1 MRRRALAGMSR
12 QADARRPGARRADRD
27 GADGQGADMRGAD
40 TLRADARRVVTGA
53 LMREPSR
60 LLLLAAW
67 SVGEALPAL
76 CGGYAVARAV
86 DDGFAAGRPLAGLAW
101 LGVLA
106 AAWTVAAVAARR
118 VLLLIAGIVEP
129 FRDDLLERVV
139 TGALRSGRGG
149 DSAAVARMNHQVEL
163 ARDAFGAII
172 TVVRTF
178 VFTLA
183 SVAVGLTTLAPQV
196 VPLVLAPVALGLGL
210 FLVSLPALARRQ
222 REFIVADERTA
233 AAVAE
238 MASGLRDVTA
248 CGGEERVAAS
258 VGREVSRQ
266 ARAARALARVT
277 ASRTLS
283 LAVGAWL
290 PVVLLL
296 AGAPWL
302 VRQGVT
308 GGVILGS
315 LTYVMQSLAP
325 ALGGLVQ
332 GLGVS
337 GVRLAVTLERILHAP
352 GPPVAHGDRRPGG
365 VRLELRGV
373 RFAYGAPGQKA
384 AEPVIDGLDLD
395 VPEGDHLVVVGPSGI
410 GKSTLAALVA
420 GLLRPDDGEVLV
432 GGVPAAQVHPAA
444 RALIPQEA
452 YVFPGTLA
460 ENLTYLAPGTPA
472 ERVDEAVA
480 VFGLAELARRTAGGP
495 LDPAELS
502 AGERQ
507 LVALARTYLSPARLV
522 VLDESTCHLDP
533 AAEARAEAAFAA
545 REGTVI
551 VVAHRIS
558 SALRARRV
566 LVMDGTRVLLG
577 THAEMVAAS
586 PLYADLVGHWEAPG
600 PLPAGAVAQDADV
613 APGRGPEPAA
623 LGGDLDRLDA

>member
-1 MRRRALAGMSR
+1 MRRRVVLDALW
-12 QADARRPGARRADRD
+12 
-27 GADGQGADMRGAD
+27 
-40 TLRADARRVVTGA
+40 
-53 LMREPSR
+53 REPSR
-60 LLLLAAW
+60 LLRLACW
-67 SVGEALPAL
+67 SVAEALPSL
-76 CGGYAVARAV
+76 TGGYAVARAV
-86 DDGFAAGRPLAGLAW
+86 DDGFAAGRPGLGLAW

-106 AAWTVAAVAARR
+106 AAWAVAAVSARQ
-118 VLLLIAGIVEP
+118 VLLLVAGIVEP
-129 FRDDLLERVV
+129 FRDDLLRRVV
-139 TGALRSGRGG
+139 TGALRAGRGG

-172 TVVRTF
+172 TVVRSF
-178 VFTLA
+178 VFTLV
-183 SVAVGLTTLAPQV
+183 SVVVGLSTLAPAV
-196 VPLVLAPVALGLGL
+196 VPLVLPPVALGVGL
-210 FLVSLPALARRQ
+210 FLVSLPSLARRQ

-233 AAVAE
+233 AAVAA

-248 CGGEERVAAS
+248 CGAEERVAAE
-258 VGREVSRQ
+258 VGRAVTRQ
-266 ARAARALARVT
+266 AASARALARVT
-277 ASRTLS
+277 ATRTLS

-302 VRQGVT
+302 VRQGIT
-308 GGVILGS
+308 GGMILGT

-337 GVRLAVTLERILHAP
+337 GVRLAVTLDRILHVP
-352 GPPVAHGDRRPGG
+352 GPPVPHSETRPHTEPDTEPDGA
-365 VRLELRGV
+365 RLVLRGV
-373 RFAYGAPGQKA
+373 RFAYGAAGRKA
-384 AEPVIDGLDLD
+384 PEPVIDGLDLD
-395 VPEGDHLVVVGPSGI
+395 VPEGDHLAVVGPSGI

-420 GLLRPDDGEVLV
+420 GLLTPDEGEVLV
-432 GGVPAAQVHPAA
+432 GGVPAARVRPAA

-460 ENLTYLAPGTPA
+460 ENLTYLAPGTTP

-480 VFGLAELARRTAGGP
+480 ALGLTDLAQRCAGGP

-545 REGTVI
+545 RGGTLV

-558 SALRARRV
+558 SALRAKRV
-566 LVMDGTRVLLG
+566 LVMDGTRVRLG
-577 THAEMVAAS
+577 SHEEMVATS
-586 PLYADLVGHWEAPG
+586 PLYADLVGHWTG
-600 PLPAGAVAQDADV
+600 LPAGAVAEDADV
-613 APGRGPEPAA
+613 APGRRPEPAA

>member
-1 MRRRALAGMSR
+1 MKLRAPAEANAPLSGPPNETATETATEGAAETAAETAASPVSGTAKSGGTATARLPGRPGVRSVVARAL
-12 QADARRPGARRADRD
+12 
-27 GADGQGADMRGAD
+27 
-40 TLRADARRVVTGA
+40 L
-53 LMREPSR
+53 REPSR
-60 LLLLAAW
+60 LLWLACW
-67 SVGEALPAL
+67 SVAEALPAL
-76 CGGYAVARAV
+76 TGGYAIARAV
-86 DDGFAAGRPLAGLAW
+86 DDGFAAGRPGAGLMW

-106 AAWTVAAVAARR
+106 AAWGVAAVAARQ
-118 VLLLIAGIVEP
+118 VLLLVAGIVEP

-139 TGALRSGRGG
+139 TGALRAGRGG

-178 VFTLA
+178 VFTLV
-183 SVAVGLTTLAPQV
+183 SVAVGLTTLAPEV

-233 AAVAE
+233 AAVAA
-238 MASGLRDVTA
+238 MAGGLRDVTA
-248 CGGEERVAAS
+248 CGAEARVAAS

-352 GPPVAHGDRRPGG
+352 GPPVPHGDREPGG
-365 VRLELRGV
+365 ARLRLRGV
-373 RFAYGAPGQKA
+373 RFAYGPG

-395 VPEGDHLVVVGPSGI
+395 VPEGDHLAVVGPSGI

-420 GLLRPDDGEVLV
+420 GLLTPDDGEVLV
-432 GGVPAAQVHPAA
+432 GGVPAARVHPAA

-452 YVFPGTLA
+452 YVFPGTLT
-460 ENLTYLAPGTPA
+460 ENLTYLAPGTPPD
-472 ERVDEAVA
+472 RVDEAVA
-480 VFGLAELARRTAGGP
+480 AFGLAELAQRTAGGP

-577 THAEMVAAS
+577 THEEMVAAS
-586 PLYADLVGHWEAPG
+586 PLYADLVGHWTG
-600 PLPAGAVAQDADV
+600 
-613 APGRGPEPAA
+613 
-623 LGGDLDRLDA
+623 

>member
-1 MRRRALAGMSR
+1 M
-12 QADARRPGARRADRD
+12 
-27 GADGQGADMRGAD
+27 QGADTRPTG
-40 TLRADARRVVTGA
+40 ARRVVTEA
-53 LMREPSR
+53 LLREPSR
-60 LLLLAAW
+60 LLWLALW
-67 SVGEALPAL
+67 SLAEALPAL
-76 CGGYAVARAV
+76 SGGYAIARAV
-86 DDGFAAGRPLAGLAW
+86 DDGFAAGRPGSGLMW

-106 AAWTVAAVAARR
+106 AAWAVAAVAARQ
-118 VLLLIAGIVEP
+118 VLLLVAGIVEP

-139 TGALRSGRGG
+139 TGALRAGRGG

-222 REFIVADERTA
+222 REFIVADEGTA
-233 AAVAE
+233 AAVAA

-352 GPPVAHGDRRPGG
+352 GPPVAHGDRRPDG

-373 RFAYGAPGQKA
+373 RFAYGTAGQKA
-384 AEPVIDGLDLD
+384 AEPVIDGLDLV

-420 GLLRPDDGEVLV
+420 GLLSPDDGEVLV
-432 GGVPAAQVHPAA
+432 GGVQAARVHPAA

-480 VFGLAELARRTAGGP
+480 MFGLAELARRTAGGP

-533 AAEARAEAAFAA
+533 AAEARTEAAFAA
-545 REGTVI
+545 REGTLI

-577 THAEMVAAS
+577 RHEEMVAAS

>member
-1 MRRRALAGMSR
+1 MRRRGPAGGPGE
-12 QADARRPGARRADRD
+12 AGARRAEV
-27 GADGQGADMRGAD
+27 
-40 TLRADARRVVTGA
+40 RRVVTRA
-53 LMREPSR
+53 LLREPSR
-60 LLLLAAW
+60 LLWLALW
-67 SVGEALPAL
+67 SLAEALPAL
-76 CGGYAVARAV
+76 SGGYAIARAV
-86 DDGFAAGRPLAGLAW
+86 DDGFAAGRPGSGLMW

-106 AAWTVAAVAARR
+106 AAWGVAAVAARQ
-118 VLLLIAGIVEP
+118 VLLLVAGIVEP

-139 TGALRSGRGG
+139 AGALRAGRGG

-183 SVAVGLTTLAPQV
+183 GVVVGLTTLTPLV
-196 VPLVLAPVALGLGL
+196 VPLVLAPTALGLGL

-222 REFIVADERTA
+222 REFIIADERTA
-233 AAVAE
+233 GAVAA
-238 MASGLRDVTA
+238 MAGGLRDVTA
-248 CGGEERVAAS
+248 CGGEERVLAS

-283 LAVGAWL
+283 LAAGAWL

-296 AGAPWL
+296 AAGPWL

-315 LTYVMQSLAP
+315 LTYVMQSLSP

-352 GPPVAHGDRRPGG
+352 GPPVPHGDQRPPG

-373 RFAYGAPGQKA
+373 RFAYGAPGGKA

-395 VPEGDHLVVVGPSGI
+395 VPEGDHLAVVGPSGI

-420 GLLRPDDGEVLV
+420 GLLSPDQGEVLV
-432 GGVPAAQVHPAA
+432 GGVPAARVHPAA

-452 YVFPGTLA
+452 YVFSGTLA
-460 ENLTYLAPGTPA
+460 ENLTYLAPRTPA

-480 VFGLAELARRTAGGP
+480 TFGLTELARRTAGGP

-533 AAEARAEAAFAA
+533 AAEARAEEAFAA
-545 REGTVI
+545 RGGTVI

-577 THAEMVAAS
+577 THEEMVAAS
-586 PLYADLVGHWEAPG
+586 PLYADLVGHWAGPG

>member
-1 MRRRALAGMSR
+1 MSRDGRRAATDGSAA
-12 QADARRPGARRADRD
+12 QAAPAAPTAEATSPPAAR
-27 GADGQGADMRGAD
+27 
-40 TLRADARRVVTGA
+40 LRRRVVKEA
-53 LMREPSR
+53 LLREPSR
-60 LLLLAAW
+60 LVRLAAW
-67 SVGEALPAL
+67 SVAEALPAL
-76 CGGYAVARAV
+76 SGGYAVARAV
-86 DDGFAAGRPLAGLAW
+86 DDGFAAGRPAAGLAW

-106 AAWTVAAVAARR
+106 AAWAVAAVAARQ

-129 FRDDLLERVV
+129 FRDELLRRVV
-139 TGALRSGRGG
+139 TGALRAGRGG

-172 TVVRTF
+172 TVVRSF
-178 VFTLA
+178 LFTVV
-183 SVAVGLTTLAPQV
+183 SVAVGLTTLAPRIT
-196 VPLVLAPVALGLGL
+196 PLVLPPVALGLVL
-210 FLVSLPALARRQ
+210 FLLSLPSLARRQ

-233 AAVAE
+233 AAVADI
-238 MASGLRDVTA
+238 AAGLRDVTA
-248 CGGEERVAAS
+248 CGGEARVAEIA
-258 VGREVSRQ
+258 GREVSRQ

-277 ASRTLS
+277 ASRMLA

-302 VRQGVT
+302 VGQGIT
-308 GGVILGS
+308 GGVILGA

-325 ALGGLVQ
+325 ALSGLVQ

-337 GVRLAVTLERILHAP
+337 GVRLAVTLERILRAP
-352 GPPVAHGDRRPGG
+352 GPPVSHGDVEPENA
-365 VRLELRGV
+365 RLVLRGV
-373 RFAYGAPGQKA
+373 RFAYGPD

-395 VPEGDHLVVVGPSGI
+395 VPEGDHLAVVGPSGI
-410 GKSTLAALVA
+410 GKSTLTALVA
-420 GLLRPDDGEVLV
+420 GLLTPAEGEVLL
-432 GGVPAAQVHPAA
+432 GGVPAARVRPRD

-460 ENLTYLAPGTPA
+460 ENLTYLAPDAPPDK
-472 ERVDEAVA
+472 VDEAVA
-480 VFGLAELARRTAGGP
+480 AFGLTELARRCGGGP

-533 AAEARAEAAFAA
+533 AAEARAESAFAA
-545 REGTVI
+545 RGGTLI

-577 THAEMVAAS
+577 THEEMVAAS
-586 PLYADLVGHWEAPG
+586 PLYADLVGHWEGAG
-600 PLPAGAVAQDADV
+600 LPAGAVAQDADV
-613 APGRGPEPAA
+613 AAGPRPQPAA
-623 LGGDLDRLDA
+623 LRGDLDRLDA

>member
-1 MRRRALAGMSR
+1 MRRRVVLDALW
-12 QADARRPGARRADRD
+12 
-27 GADGQGADMRGAD
+27 
-40 TLRADARRVVTGA
+40 
-53 LMREPSR
+53 REPSR
-60 LLLLAAW
+60 LLRLACW
-67 SVGEALPAL
+67 SVAEALPSL
-76 CGGYAVARAV
+76 TGGYAVARAV
-86 DDGFAAGRPLAGLAW
+86 DDGFVAGRPGLGMAW

-106 AAWTVAAVAARR
+106 AAWAVAAVSARQ

-129 FRDDLLERVV
+129 FRDDLLRRVV
-139 TGALRSGRGG
+139 TGALRAGRGG

-163 ARDAFGAII
+163 ARDSFGAII
-172 TVVRTF
+172 TVVRSF
-178 VFTLA
+178 VFTLV
-183 SVAVGLTTLAPQV
+183 SVAVGLSTLAPAV
-196 VPLVLAPVALGLGL
+196 VPLVLPPVALGLGL
-210 FLVSLPALARRQ
+210 FLVSLPSLARRQ

-233 AAVAE
+233 AAVAA

-248 CGGEERVAAS
+248 CGAEERVAAE
-258 VGREVSRQ
+258 VGQAVARQ
-266 ARAARALARVT
+266 AASARALARVT
-277 ASRTLS
+277 ATRTLS

-302 VRQGVT
+302 VRQGIT
-308 GGVILGS
+308 GGVILGT

-337 GVRLAVTLERILHAP
+337 GVRLAVTLERILHVP
-352 GPPVAHGDRRPGG
+352 GQPALHGDTEPDSA
-365 VRLELRGV
+365 RLVLRGV
-373 RFAYGAPGQKA
+373 RFAYGAAGRKA
-384 AEPVIDGLDLD
+384 PEPVIDGLDLD
-395 VPEGDHLVVVGPSGI
+395 VPEGDHLAVVGPSGI

-420 GLLRPDDGEVLV
+420 GLLTPDEGEVLV
-432 GGVPAAQVHPAA
+432 GGVPAAQVRPAA

-460 ENLTYLAPGTPA
+460 ENLTYLAPGATP
-472 ERVDEAVA
+472 EQVDEAVA
-480 VFGLAELARRTAGGP
+480 AFGLTDLAQRCAGGP

-545 REGTVI
+545 RGGTLV

-566 LVMDGTRVLLG
+566 LVMDGTRVRLG
-577 THAEMVAAS
+577 SHEEMVAAS
-586 PLYADLVGHWEAPG
+586 PLYADLVGHWTGHRAGRSEE
-600 PLPAGAVAQDADV
+600 LPAGAVAEDADV
-613 APGRGPEPAA
+613 TPGRRPEPAA
-623 LGGDLDRLDA
+623 LGGDLNRLDA

>member
-1 MRRRALAGMSR
+1 MRRRVVLDALW
-12 QADARRPGARRADRD
+12 
-27 GADGQGADMRGAD
+27 
-40 TLRADARRVVTGA
+40 
-53 LMREPSR
+53 REPSR
-60 LLLLAAW
+60 LLRLACW
-67 SVGEALPAL
+67 SVAEALPSL
-76 CGGYAVARAV
+76 TGGYAVARAV
-86 DDGFAAGRPLAGLAW
+86 DDGFAAGRPGVGMAW

-106 AAWTVAAVAARR
+106 AAWAVAAVSARQ

-129 FRDDLLERVV
+129 FRDDLLRRVV
-139 TGALRSGRGG
+139 TGALRAGRGG

-163 ARDAFGAII
+163 ARDSFGAII
-172 TVVRTF
+172 TVVRSF
-178 VFTLA
+178 VFTLV
-183 SVAVGLTTLAPQV
+183 SVAVGLSTLAPAV
-196 VPLVLAPVALGLGL
+196 VPLVLPPVALGLGL
-210 FLVSLPALARRQ
+210 FLVSLPSLARRQ

-233 AAVAE
+233 AAVAA

-248 CGGEERVAAS
+248 CGAEERVAAE
-258 VGREVSRQ
+258 VGQAVTRQ
-266 ARAARALARVT
+266 AASARALARVT
-277 ASRTLS
+277 ATRTLS

-302 VRQGVT
+302 VRQGIT
-308 GGVILGS
+308 GGVILGT

-337 GVRLAVTLERILHAP
+337 GVRLAVTLERILHVP
-352 GPPVAHGDRRPGG
+352 GPPVPQGDAEPDTVPDIQPDG
-365 VRLELRGV
+365 VRLVLRGV
-373 RFAYGAPGQKA
+373 RFAYGAAGRKA
-384 AEPVIDGLDLD
+384 PEPVIDGLDLD
-395 VPEGDHLVVVGPSGI
+395 VPEGDHLAVVGPSGI

-420 GLLRPDDGEVLV
+420 GLLTPDEGEVLV
-432 GGVPAAQVHPAA
+432 GGVPAARVRPAA

-460 ENLTYLAPGTPA
+460 ENLTYLAPGATP

-480 VFGLAELARRTAGGP
+480 AFGLTDLAQRCAGGP

-507 LVALARTYLSPARLV
+507 LIALARTYLSPARLV

-545 REGTVI
+545 RGGTLV

-566 LVMDGTRVLLG
+566 LVMDGTRVRLG
-577 THAEMVAAS
+577 SHEEMVAAS
-586 PLYADLVGHWEAPG
+586 PLYADLVGHWTGRSEE
-600 PLPAGAVAQDADV
+600 LPARAVAEDADV
-613 APGRGPEPAA
+613 APGRRPEPAA
-623 LGGDLDRLDA
+623 LGGDLNRLDA

>member
-1 MRRRALAGMSR
+1 MKRRAPGGG
-12 QADARRPGARRADRD
+12 RPGAAVGR
-27 GADGQGADMRGAD
+27 
-40 TLRADARRVVTGA
+40 LVVGA
-53 LMREPSR
+53 LRREPSR
-60 LLLLAAW
+60 LLWLACW
-67 SVGEALPAL
+67 SVAEALPAL
-76 CGGYAVARAV
+76 TGGYAIARAV
-86 DDGFAAGRPLAGLAW
+86 DDGFAAGRPGAGLMW

-106 AAWTVAAVAARR
+106 AAWGVAAVAARQ

-129 FRDDLLERVV
+129 FRDDLLRRVV
-139 TGALRSGRGG
+139 TGALRAGRGG

-178 VFTLA
+178 VFTVA
-183 SVAVGLTTLAPQV
+183 GVAVGLTTLAPEI

-233 AAVAE
+233 AAVAS
-238 MASGLRDVTA
+238 MAGGLRDVTA
-248 CGGEERVAAS
+248 CGGEARVAAS

-315 LTYVMQSLAP
+315 LTYVMQSLSP

-352 GPPVAHGDRRPGG
+352 GPPVPHGDREPGG

-373 RFAYGAPGQKA
+373 RFAYGAAGHKA
-384 AEPVIDGLDLD
+384 PEPVIDGLDLD
-395 VPEGDHLVVVGPSGI
+395 VPEGDHLAVVGPSGI

-420 GLLRPDDGEVLV
+420 GLLTPDDGEVLV
-432 GGVPAAQVHPAA
+432 GGVPAARVRPAA

-460 ENLTYLAPGTPA
+460 ENLTYLAPGTPP

-480 VFGLAELARRTAGGP
+480 AFGLTELARRTAGGP

-522 VLDESTCHLDP
+522 VLDEATCHLDP

-545 REGTVI
+545 RGGTVI

-577 THAEMVAAS
+577 THEEMVASS
-586 PLYADLVGHWEAPG
+586 PLYADLVGHWEGPG
-600 PLPAGAVAQDADV
+600 RLPAGAVAQDAEV
-613 APGRGPEPAA
+613 AAGRGPQPAA

>member
-1 MRRRALAGMSR
+1 MTRRTA
-12 QADARRPGARRADRD
+12 D
-27 GADGQGADMRGAD
+27 GADACAAPPATGRVIA
-40 TLRADARRVVTGA
+40 RALSRAPARLVW
-53 LMREPSR
+53 
-60 LLLLAAW
+60 LACW
-67 SVGEALPAL
+67 SVAEALPAL
-76 CGGYAVARAV
+76 SGGYAIARAV
-86 DDGFAAGRPLAGLAW
+86 DDGFGAGRPGVGLMW

-106 AAWTVAAVAARR
+106 AAWAVAALAARQV
-118 VLLLIAGIVEP
+118 VLIVAGIVEP

-139 TGALRSGRGG
+139 TGALRAGRGG
-149 DSAAVARMNHQVEL
+149 DSSAVARMNHQVEL

-178 VFTLA
+178 VFTLV
-183 SVAVGLTTLAPQV
+183 SVAVGLTTLAPRV
-196 VPLVLAPVALGLGL
+196 VPLVLGPVALGLGL
-210 FLVSLPALARRQ
+210 FLVRLPALARRQ

-233 AAVAE
+233 AAVA
-238 MASGLRDVTA
+238 ALAGGLRDVTA
-248 CGGEERVAAS
+248 CGGEARVAAS

-290 PVVLLL
+290 PIVLLI

-308 GGVILGS
+308 AGVILGS
-315 LTYVMQSLAP
+315 LTYVTQSLAP

-337 GVRLAVTLERILHAP
+337 GVHLAVTLERILHAP
-352 GPPVAHGDRRPGG
+352 GPPVPHGDLRPDG

-373 RFAYGAPGQKA
+373 RFAYGTGGRKA

-395 VPEGDHLVVVGPSGI
+395 VPEGDHLAVVGPSGI

-420 GLLRPDDGEVLV
+420 GVLTPDDGEVLV
-432 GGVPAAQVHPAA
+432 GGVPAARVHPAA

-460 ENLTYLAPGTPA
+460 ENLTYLAPQASP
-472 ERVDEAVA
+472 ERVDEAVEA
-480 VFGLAELARRTAGGP
+480 FGLTELARRAGGGP

-507 LVALARTYLSPARLV
+507 LVALARTWLSPARLV

-533 AAEARAEAAFAA
+533 RAEARAEAAFAA
-545 REGTVI
+545 RGGTLI

-577 THAEMVAAS
+577 THEEMVAAS
-586 PLYADLVGHWEAPG
+586 PLYADLVGHWEGPG
-600 PLPAGAVAQDADV
+600 RSPAGPVAQDADV
-613 APGRGPEPAA
+613 AAGRGPQPAA

>member
-1 MRRRALAGMSR
+1 M
-12 QADARRPGARRADRD
+12 
-27 GADGQGADMRGAD
+27 
-40 TLRADARRVVTGA
+40 VTGA
-53 LMREPSR
+53 LLREPSR
-60 LLLLAAW
+60 LLWLALW
-67 SVGEALPAL
+67 SLAEALPAL
-76 CGGYAVARAV
+76 SGGYAIARAV
-86 DDGFAAGRPLAGLAW
+86 DDGFAAGRPGSGLMW

-106 AAWTVAAVAARR
+106 AAWAVAAVAARQ
-118 VLLLIAGIVEP
+118 VLLLVAGIVEP

-139 TGALRSGRGG
+139 TGALRAGRGG

-183 SVAVGLTTLAPQV
+183 SVAVGLTTLAPKV

-233 AAVAE
+233 AAVAA

-352 GPPVAHGDRRPGG
+352 GPPVAHGDRRPDG

-373 RFAYGAPGQKA
+373 RFAYGTAGQKA
-384 AEPVIDGLDLD
+384 AEPVIDGLDLV

-410 GKSTLAALVA
+410 GKSTLAALVS
-420 GLLRPDDGEVLV
+420 GLLSPDDGEVLV
-432 GGVPAAQVHPAA
+432 GGVRAARVHPAA

-545 REGTVI
+545 REGTLI

-577 THAEMVAAS
+577 RHEEMVAAS